1 MMAVL
6 LEGSTTVTSALSTAF
21 QTVANDCLSAIEA
34 ILPIALPVLGALV
47 VVGIGIK
54 IFKKVTGK

>member
-6 LEGSTTVTSALSTAF
+6 LEGTATVTSALSTAF

-54 IFKKVTGK
+54 IFKQVTGR